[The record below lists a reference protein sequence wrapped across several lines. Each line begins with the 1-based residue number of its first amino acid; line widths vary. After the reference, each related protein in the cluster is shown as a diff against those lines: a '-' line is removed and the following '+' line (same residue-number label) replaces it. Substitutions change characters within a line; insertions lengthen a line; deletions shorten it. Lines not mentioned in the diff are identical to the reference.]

1 MRIFENCYE
10 LVSEIR
16 RDVYEMGAIVKPK
29 SMQNKKI
36 EGDIDY
42 ETKEILNYSYCLQ
55 TLDKEEKLFIDES
68 SREWV
73 REELLE
79 RVNPAGVNPGKAWE
93 IRKSVW
99 EEYLVKEG
107 FMPDDDDELV
117 FDYSY
122 GERMNMIADAP
133 WKGQKKENLTNLQR
147 VIKRLSEDPDTR
159 QAILA
164 IWDARKDTSRIGGI
178 RRVPCSIYYQF
189 IIRDNMVHII
199 YNQRSCDVVTHFGN
213 DVWLAW
219 NLCSYVVEVLREECG
234 LDVKHGYLYHNIA
247 SLHSYRKDWPILKKC
262 ITETQL

>member
-1 MRIFENCYE
+1 MRIFENCYQ

-29 SMQNKKI
+29 SMQNKRI
-36 EGDIDY
+36 EGDIDF

-55 TLDKEEKLFIDES
+55 TLDRSEKLFIDES

-73 REELLE
+73 REELKE
-79 RVNPAGVNPGKAWE
+79 RVNPAGVNPGDAWR
-93 IRKSVW
+93 IRREVW
-99 EEYLVKEG
+99 EEYLVREG
-107 FMPDDDDELV
+107 YMPEDDDELV

-122 GERMNMIADAP
+122 GERMNRVPDAP
-133 WKGQKKENLTNLQR
+133 YKAQHKGTLTNLELVIQR
-147 VIKRLSEDPDTR
+147 LAEDQDTR
-159 QAILA
+159 QAILG
-164 IWDARKDTSRIGGI
+164 IWDIQKDTSRIGGV

-189 IIRDNMVHII
+189 IIRDGMVHII

-219 NLCSYVVEVLREECG
+219 NLCSYVVEELRKNYG
-234 LDVKHGYLYHNIA
+234 VYVKQGYLYHNIA